1 MYQILTKSA
10 NCIYFE
16 REKQA
21 PFFTS
26 QTAPAPSGQN
36 SKLVKYINMTEKTK
50 GIIIIAV
57 ANGLIAMGYGLSVP
71 FFAIYLN
78 TQKGVP
84 ASVIGIM
91 LALAMLTTAFA
102 SMLSGEVSDTFG
114 RKRVMTISLFL
125 RSLSMIA
132 IAATMFF
139 DMHYFWSMAFHF
151 AGSFLGAFFRPASN
165 AWIADNTTPSERVT
179 AFSYMRIGLNLGW
192 AIGPALGGL
201 LAHTSYSLGFALT
214 GLTFL
219 FSMFYVSKN
228 IKESIVKTHSRK
240 TDFVQTVLEL
250 KNKTLARMC
259 ISEFFIS
266 MVTSQLVVGLSLHCV
281 NRLGFPENKIG
292 WFFSLQG
299 LAVVLFQYH
308 TAKLVS
314 KIRLTS
320 ALAIGCA
327 LYAVGYGSIGFMV
340 TFWAIGAGVILSALG
355 EMCVLPAGHSL
366 TSNIAPDNKRGRFLG
381 LYVLANQGGMA
392 AGIFMAGVLMENI
405 SPIYAPGPWLIVA
418 LLAVI
423 AGASFYG
430 IRRRVT
436 DEQDGL
442 KPKQSVPIVKQF
454 PS

>member
-1 MYQILTKSA
+1 
-10 NCIYFE
+10 
-16 REKQA
+16 
-21 PFFTS
+21 
-26 QTAPAPSGQN
+26 
-36 SKLVKYINMTEKTK
+36 MTEKTK
-50 GIIIIAV
+50 GIFIIAV

-71 FFAIYLN
+71 FFAIYLS

-91 LALAMLTTAFA
+91 LALAMLTTAIA
-102 SMLSGEVSDTFG
+102 SAISGEVSDTFG

-125 RSLSMIA
+125 RSASMIA
-132 IAATMFF
+132 MAATMFF
-139 DMHYFWSMAFHF
+139 NMHYFWSMAFHF

-165 AWIADNTTPSERVT
+165 AWIADNTTPSERVK

-214 GLTFL
+214 SMTFL
-219 FSMFYVSKN
+219 IAMFYVSKN
-228 IKESIVKTHSRK
+228 INETVPKTHARR
-240 TDFVQTVLEL
+240 TDFVQMLLEL
-250 KNKTLARMC
+250 KDNTLTRLC

-281 NRLGFPENKIG
+281 NRLGFAENKVG

-299 LAVVLFQYH
+299 LTVVLFQYH
-308 TAKLVS
+308 AAQLVS

-327 LYAVGYGSIGFMV
+327 LYALGYGSIGFMV
-340 TFWAIGAGVILSALG
+340 SFWAIAIGVMLSSLG

-381 LYVLANQGGMA
+381 LYVLANQGGVA
-392 AGIFMAGVLMENI
+392 AGIFMAGVLMQNL
-405 SPIYAPGPWLIVA
+405 SPLYAPGPWLIVA
-418 LLAVI
+418 LLATI
-423 AGASFYG
+423 AGVSFYG
-430 IRRRVT
+430 LRRT
-436 DEQDGL
+436 ISPLQDGL